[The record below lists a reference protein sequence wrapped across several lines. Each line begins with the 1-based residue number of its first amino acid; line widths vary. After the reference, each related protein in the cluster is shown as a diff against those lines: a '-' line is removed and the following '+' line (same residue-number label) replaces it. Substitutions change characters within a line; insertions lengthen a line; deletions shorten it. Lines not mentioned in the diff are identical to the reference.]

1 MQVEEEKT
9 RNEMKI
15 PYDVEERIEPSGF
28 FSKKKKEYLIVSCTK
43 NKK

>member
-15 PYDVEERIEPSGF
+15 PYDAEERIEPSGF
-28 FSKKKKEYLIVSCTK
+28 FFKETEEYLMISCTK